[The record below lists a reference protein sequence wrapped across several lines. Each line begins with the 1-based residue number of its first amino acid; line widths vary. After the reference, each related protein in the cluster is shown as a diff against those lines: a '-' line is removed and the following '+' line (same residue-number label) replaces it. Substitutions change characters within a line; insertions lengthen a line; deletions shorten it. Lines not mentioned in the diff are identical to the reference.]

1 MHNIKDI
8 RKDIDN
14 FKNTIKNRNVDVDFD
29 QILNLDE
36 ENRKLIQEKEKL
48 EMEKKSISK
57 SKDETL
63 FEKSKEI
70 SNKIDDLSKN
80 QKNVKDQLDQILSNI
95 PNLPLNDVPV
105 GKDENSNKEVVKS
118 GKIKEM
124 SFKPKSHYEIGEKLN
139 MLDFDLATKTTG
151 SRFVFVKDKLA
162 SLERAISNFMIDTHV
177 NNNGYTEI
185 SPPLMATDNTM
196 FGTGQLPKFE
206 NDQFEIKFDDKND
219 RKFLIPTAEV
229 ILTNMVKNQ
238 ILNLKSLP
246 MRLVAS
252 TPCFR
257 KEAGSYGKDTK
268 GMIRQHQFYKV
279 ELVSIVENNK
289 CIEELERMTNCATKI
304 LDDLQLPYR
313 KIILSTGDMGFS
325 AEKTYDIEVWLP
337 SENKYREISSCS
349 SCGTFQA
356 KRMKARYKN
365 NNNENEFVGTLNGR
379 LVASTP
385 CFRKEAGSYGK
396 DTKGMIRQHQFYK
409 VELVSIVEN
418 NKCIEEL
425 ERMTNCATKILDDL
439 QLPYRKIIL
448 STGDMGFSAEKTY
461 DIEVWLPSE
470 NKYREISSCSSCG
483 TFQAKRMKARYKNN
497 NNENEFVG
505 TLNGSGLAVGRTLI
519 AILENYQTEDGSI
532 IIPEKLRPY
541 MNNMEKIG
549 IN

>member
-36 ENRKLIQEKEKL
+36 ENRKLIQEKERL

-118 GKIKEM
+118 GEIKEM

-238 ILNLKSLP
+238 ILNIKSLP

-365 NNNENEFVGTLNGR
+365 N
-379 LVASTP
+379 
-385 CFRKEAGSYGK
+385 K
-396 DTKGMIRQHQFYK
+396 
-409 VELVSIVEN
+409 
-418 NKCIEEL
+418 
-425 ERMTNCATKILDDL
+425 
-439 QLPYRKIIL
+439 
-448 STGDMGFSAEKTY
+448 
-461 DIEVWLPSE
+461 
-470 NKYREISSCSSCG
+470 
-483 TFQAKRMKARYKNN
+483 
-497 NNENEFVG
+497 NENEFVG

-532 IIPEKLRPY
+532 TIPEKLRPY